1 MLSSTN
7 PVLEKNLSVIERWAA
22 ITGGA
27 ALISYGMKKRSKGGA
42 ALAVLGGDLVYRGTT
57 GFSPL
62 YRSLGIMPPR
72 EFLGRSV
79 SIPYQHGVRVDKSVT
94 VTRRLEEVYAFWRN
108 LSNLPRFMRHVHT
121 VEVIDE
127 KKSHWIVSAPGGKI
141 VEWNV
146 EINSEEPN
154 QRIGWRSVAGSDVE
168 TAGSVRFKRAPG
180 GRGTEVQ
187 LELQY
192 LPRGGALGALLVRI
206 MGGDPANQIG
216 EDLKRFKQLMETG
229 EIATTTG
236 QSDGKQNFSHRE
248 APPRRRRR
256 SGPKDEVQ
264 RASEQSFPASDPPS
278 WTATRNESI
287 HDGSIL

>member
-7 PVLEKNLSVIERWAA
+7 PVLEKNLSIIERWAA

-62 YRSLGIMPPR
+62 YRSLGIKPPR

-79 SIPYQHGVRVDKSVT
+79 SIPYQHGIRVDKSVT
-94 VTRRLEEVYAFWRN
+94 VNKPLEEVYAFWRN
-108 LSNLPRFMRHVHT
+108 LGNLQRFMRHVHT

-127 KKSHWIVSAPGGKI
+127 KKSHWIVCGPGGKI

-154 QRIGWRSVAGSDVE
+154 ERIGWRSVAGSDVE
-168 TAGSVRFKRAPG
+168 TAGSVRFRRAPG
-180 GRGTEVQ
+180 GRGTEVH
-187 LELQY
+187 LEMQY

-206 MGGDPANQIG
+206 MAGDPANQVG

-229 EIATTTG
+229 EMATTTG
-236 QSDGKQNFSHRE
+236 QPDGKQCLPDSAAR
-248 APPRRRRR
+248 PRRRRK
-256 SGPKDEVQ
+256 SVAKDEVQ

-278 WTATRNESI
+278 WTAPEKESM
-287 HDGSIL
+287 HDRSAL